1 MNEREVTF
9 EDKQGR
15 KIVGTLLI
23 PDWTKQVP
31 VVILCHGFKGDRNE
45 KHIRAISDELCKGG
59 LASLRID
66 FTRDPGESSL
76 HFEDFTISYE
86 LEVLDQAVNFVK
98 SQKEIDPNKI
108 GLAGHSLGGLVVAW
122 YVATHPDIAA
132 LATLSAVYN
141 FEKTWRHEYSDTINE
156 FKEKGFANFH
166 STHLNR
172 VLKLK
177 AGFYDDALS
186 YDMDKVIESLVC
198 PILVVAGTDDQAV
211 TMDHAQNF
219 YDRAFSK
226 EKQLKVIKGS
236 DHNYTKEGNL
246 DEVKT
251 AVADWFAKTLL

>member
-9 EDKQGR
+9 QDKQGR
-15 KIVGTLLI
+15 NIVGTLLI
-23 PDWTKQVP
+23 PP
-31 VVILCHGFKGDRNE
+31 GSGPFSAVIVCHGFKGDRNE
-45 KHIRAISDELCKGG
+45 EHIKEISDELCKSV
-59 LASLRID
+59 LASLSID
-66 FTRDPGESSL
+66 FTNDPGDSSVP
-76 HFEDFTISYE
+76 FEDFTVSYE

-98 SQKEIDPNKI
+98 SQKDIDPSKI

-122 YVATHPDIAA
+122 YAATHPEIAA

-141 FEKTWRHEYSDTINE
+141 FEKTWRHEYNETIAE
-156 FKEKGFANFH
+156 MKEKGFTYFH

-172 VLKLK
+172 DLKLK
-177 AGFYDDALS
+177 IGFYNDAIG
-186 YDMDKVIESLVC
+186 YDMDKVVDSLVC
-198 PILVVAGTDDQAV
+198 PILVVTGTDDQAV

-226 EKQLKVIKGS
+226 EKHLKVIKGS

-251 AVADWFAKTLL
+251 AVAEFFKKVLT